1 MNKNTI
7 ITLVVGLIIGVGS
20 TLGVSALTNTDD
32 SKQATIT
39 EQQSTPTDHSS
50 MSMAEMNKELEGL
63 SGDDF
68 DKTFIEM
75 MTAHHEGAVAM
86 AELIPSRAKHDEIKT
101 LGQAIIAAQT
111 KEIAEMKQ
119 WQMDWGY
126 TSGDSTMPGMNH

>member
-7 ITLVVGLIIGVGS
+7 ITLAIGLIVGVGG
-20 TLGVSALTNTDD
+20 TLGVSALTNNND
-32 SKQATIT
+32 SKRVATT
-39 EQQSTPTDHSS
+39 EQQTTTTDRSS
-50 MSMAEMNKELEGL
+50 MTMTEMNKQLEKL
-63 SGDDF
+63 SGDEF

-86 AELIPSRAKHDEIKT
+86 AELIPSRAKHNEIKT

-126 TSGDSTMPGMNH
+126 KASDSSTPGMNN

>member
-7 ITLVVGLIIGVGS
+7 MTLVIGLIIGVGG
-20 TLGVSALTNTDD
+20 TLSVSALNNNGDT
-32 SKQATIT
+32 KQAATSELQT
-39 EQQSTPTDHSS
+39 STDHSS
-50 MSMAEMNKELEGL
+50 MTMADMNKQLEKL
-63 SGDDF
+63 SGDEF

-75 MTAHHEGAVAM
+75 MTVHHEGAVAM
-86 AELIPSRAKHDEIKT
+86 AELIPTRAKHDEIKT

-126 TSGDSTMPGMNH
+126 ATSDNSMPGMNH

>member
-7 ITLVVGLIIGVGS
+7 ITLAIGLIIGVGG
-20 TLGVSALTNTDD
+20 TIGITALTNKEDP
-32 SKQATIT
+32 KQTSTT
-39 EQQSTPTDHSS
+39 EQTATTDRSS
-50 MSMAEMNKELEGL
+50 MTMTEMNKQLEKL
-63 SGDDF
+63 SGDEF

-86 AELIPSRAKHDEIKT
+86 AELIPSRAKHDVIKT

-126 TSGDSTMPGMNH
+126 TNGDSSMPGMNH